1 MNKRLTGLIIAEMEL
16 QNWTISKMAKELKCS
31 KQYLS
36 KLLNGGINIYYLER
50 ITEILNLEV
59 LMFPKRYL

>member
-1 MNKRLTGLIIAEMEL
+1 MNKRLTGLIIDEMEL

-36 KLLNGGINIYYLER
+36 KLLSGGINIYYLER
-50 ITEILNLEV
+50 ITEILNLHV
-59 LMFPKRYL
+59 HIIPKRYL